1 MLVSKSRIIAFA
13 LMVQSFA
20 FAQNE
25 MSLKQ
30 CVEFGIKNSLSLQK
44 SGLEV
49 DKNKQKEREVL
60 SSALPQFNGSA
71 VLNDNLNLATQL
83 IPGEIVGKP
92 GTMIPVRFGTQYNL
106 TAGINAS
113 QLIYSQ
119 TFILATR
126 AAKVAE
132 DLAVLGVEKA
142 KEQLVYDIS
151 TAYYALQV
159 TGVQKNI
166 VESNLKKMQRLMEI
180 TKVQFENGLAK
191 KSDYDR
197 LQVNVANLQSEFDNI
212 VQTALYQSSLL
223 KFYMGMKLDSA
234 ITISSMIEPSKSQ
247 ISANNNDLANNVD
260 LKIIETQKELN
271 DLNIKQYYAGYI
283 PTLNANAVYNWQNM
297 GNNIQWTGNDAKWY
311 NVTMVGVTL
320 SVPIFDGF
328 NKQSKAA
335 QAKIQQEQLNL
346 DALYLSESIRLQN
359 FNAFNRLKANENS
372 VATQVKNMKLAEE
385 IYISTQDQF
394 KNGIVSLSE
403 LINAETSLKESQNNY
418 LRALVQVKLAELDLL
433 KASGNIESIIK

>member
-1 MLVSKSRIIAFA
+1 MLSKSKIIVFA
-13 LMVQSFA
+13 VFINSFA

-30 CVEFGIKNSLSLQK
+30 CVEFGIQNNLSLQK
-44 SGLEV
+44 SSLEV

-60 SSALPQFNGSA
+60 SSALPQINGSA

-106 TAGINAS
+106 TAGVSAS
-113 QLIYSQ
+113 QMIYNQ

-126 AAKVAE
+126 ASKVAE

-151 TAYYALQV
+151 SAYYALQV

-166 VESNLKKMQRLMEI
+166 VESNLIKMQRMMEL
-180 TKVQFENGLAK
+180 TKLQYENGLAK

-197 LQVNVANLQSEFDNI
+197 LQVNVSNLQSEFDNI
-212 VQTALYQSSLL
+212 NQTLLYQSSLL
-223 KFYMGMKLDSA
+223 KFFMGMKLDSN
-234 ITISSMIEPSKSQ
+234 ITISNLIEPSKMQLSV
-247 ISANNNDLANNVD
+247 NNNNLANNVD

-271 DLNIKQYYAGYI
+271 ELNIKQYYAGYI
-283 PTLNANAVYNWQNM
+283 PSLNANAVYNWQNM
-297 GNNIQWTGNDAKWY
+297 GNQIQWTGNDAKWY
-311 NVTMVGVTL
+311 NITMVGVTL

-328 NKQSKAA
+328 NKQSKAS

-346 DALYLSESIRLQN
+346 DALYLAESIRLQN
-359 FNAFNRLKANENS
+359 LNAFNRLKANENS
-372 VATQVKNMKLAEE
+372 VLTQEKNMKLAEE
-385 IYISTQDQF
+385 IYVSTQEQF
-394 KNGIVSLSE
+394 KNGLVSLSE

-433 KASGNIESIIK
+433 KASGDIESIVK

>member
-1 MLVSKSRIIAFA
+1 MLSKSKIIVFAFFIN
-13 LMVQSFA
+13 SFA

-30 CVEFGIKNSLSLQK
+30 CVEFGIQNNLSLQK
-44 SGLEV
+44 SSLEV

-60 SSALPQFNGSA
+60 SSALPQINGSA

-106 TAGINAS
+106 TAGVSAS
-113 QLIYSQ
+113 QMIYNQ

-126 AAKVAE
+126 ASKVAE

-151 TAYYALQV
+151 SAYYALQV

-166 VESNLKKMQRLMEI
+166 VESNLIKMQRMMEL
-180 TKVQFENGLAK
+180 TKLQYENGLAK

-197 LQVNVANLQSEFDNI
+197 LQVNVSNLQSEFDNI
-212 VQTALYQSSLL
+212 NQTLLYQSSLL
-223 KFYMGMKLDSA
+223 KFFMGMKLDSN
-234 ITISSMIEPSKSQ
+234 ITISNLIEPSKMQLSV
-247 ISANNNDLANNVD
+247 NNNNLANNVD

-271 DLNIKQYYAGYI
+271 ELNIKQYYAGYM
-283 PTLNANAVYNWQNM
+283 PSLNANAVYNWQNM
-297 GNNIQWTGNDAKWY
+297 GNQIQWTGNDAKWY
-311 NVTMVGVTL
+311 NITMVGVTL

-328 NKQSKAA
+328 NKQSKAS

-346 DALYLSESIRLQN
+346 DALYLAESIRLQN
-359 FNAFNRLKANENS
+359 LNAFNRLKANENS
-372 VATQVKNMKLAEE
+372 VLTQEKNMKLAEE
-385 IYISTQDQF
+385 IYVSTQEQF
-394 KNGIVSLSE
+394 KNGLVSLSE

-433 KASGNIESIIK
+433 KASGDIESIVK

>member
-1 MLVSKSRIIAFA
+1 MLSKSKIIVFA
-13 LMVQSFA
+13 VFINSFA

-30 CVEFGIKNSLSLQK
+30 CVEFGIQNNLSLQK
-44 SGLEV
+44 SSLEV

-60 SSALPQFNGSA
+60 SSALPQINGSA

-106 TAGINAS
+106 TVGVSAS
-113 QLIYSQ
+113 QMIYNQ

-126 AAKVAE
+126 ASKVAE

-151 TAYYALQV
+151 SAYYALQV

-166 VESNLKKMQRLMEI
+166 VESNLIKMQRMMEL
-180 TKVQFENGLAK
+180 TKLQYENGLAK

-197 LQVNVANLQSEFDNI
+197 LQVNVSNLQSEFDNI
-212 VQTALYQSSLL
+212 NQTLLYQSSLL
-223 KFYMGMKLDSA
+223 KFFMGMKLDSN
-234 ITISSMIEPSKSQ
+234 ITISNLIEPSKMQLSV
-247 ISANNNDLANNVD
+247 NNNNLANNVD

-271 DLNIKQYYAGYI
+271 ELNIKQYYAGYI
-283 PTLNANAVYNWQNM
+283 PSLNANAVYNWQNM
-297 GNNIQWTGNDAKWY
+297 GNQIQWTGNDAKWY
-311 NVTMVGVTL
+311 NITMVGVTL

-328 NKQSKAA
+328 NKQSKAS

-346 DALYLSESIRLQN
+346 DALYLAESIRLQN
-359 FNAFNRLKANENS
+359 LNAFNRLKANENS
-372 VATQVKNMKLAEE
+372 VLTQEKNMKLAEE
-385 IYISTQDQF
+385 IYVSTQEQF
-394 KNGIVSLSE
+394 KNGLVSLSE

-433 KASGNIESIIK
+433 KASGDIESIIK